1 MMPRITL
8 EQWRALLAVVD
19 AGGYAQAAEKL
30 HKSQSAVTY
39 AVQKLEN
46 LLNVK
51 VFELVGRKAVLTST
65 GALLYRRAQLLL
77 DDAQRI
83 ESSAQR
89 LSAGWEPELRLAAEI
104 IMPNKLL
111 LAALARFGQESPH
124 TRVEWFETV
133 LGGTAQA
140 LLEGQVDLA
149 IMPRMPPGFA
159 GEILLRMRAIAV
171 AHPEHPLHALGRP
184 LTMRDLKRH
193 RNIVVRD
200 SGSAR
205 DPRAMNVEAE
215 QRWVVSS
222 MSTCIQAVAA
232 GHGFAWLME
241 DKISEELERG
251 LLKPL
256 PMGARSDRHV
266 DLYLVLADPEFAGP
280 GVLRLAQI
288 LRESAL
294 SMCPRSAEQVAMLD
308 GEG

>member
-46 LLNVK
+46 LLDVK
-51 VFELVGRKAVLTST
+51 VFELVGRKAVLTAT
-65 GALLYRRAQLLL
+65 GQLLYRRAQLLL
-77 DDAQRI
+77 DEAQRI
-83 ESSAQR
+83 EGSAQK
-89 LSAGWEPELRLAAEI
+89 LSVGWEPEIRLAAEI
-104 IMPNKLL
+104 IIPNRLL
-111 LAALARFGQESPH
+111 LSALGRFGQESPH
-124 TRVEWFETV
+124 TRIEWLESV

-149 IMPRMPPGFA
+149 IMPQVPPGFS
-159 GEILLRMRAIAV
+159 GELLLRMRAIAV
-171 AHPEHPLHALGRP
+171 AHPQHPLHALGRP
-184 LTMRDLKRH
+184 LSMRDLKRH

-200 SGSAR
+200 SGSSR

-215 QRWVVSS
+215 QRWVVSQ

-232 GHGFAWLME
+232 GHGFAWLVE
-241 DKISEELERG
+241 DKITEELERG

-256 PMGARSDRHV
+256 PMAASNDRHV

-280 GVLRLAQI
+280 GVIRLAQI
-288 LRESAL
+288 LRDTASD
-294 SMCPRSAEQVAMLD
+294 MCPRRAGRAD
-308 GEG
+308 AD